1 MDGPHYESSVWRIL
15 ERPMAVRVELQ
26 RVAPALVHGPPI
38 EAISPV
44 VASTGLRIGEP
55 SPIGTL
61 HAWIRTY
68 RGLWIGRCVVEA
80 RIGQSHN
87 VLLDLYAPAD
97 AIRPESN
104 PTGPPGTQM
113 AVNSGFSSYYY
124 DFGAAGLGTLKS
136 CPGGMVAYV
145 GEGGRIRCGSKYESG
160 Q

>member
-15 ERPMAVRVELQ
+15 ERPMAVRIDLP
-26 RVAPALVHGPPI
+26 RVAPALVQGLPA

-44 VASTGLRIGEP
+44 VASTGLRLAEA

-68 RGLWIGRCVVEA
+68 RGAWIGRCVVEA
-80 RIGQSHN
+80 RIGQSHS

-104 PTGPPGTQM
+104 PTGPPGTQI
-113 AVNSGFSSYYY
+113 AVNSGLSSYYY
-124 DFGAAGLGTLKS
+124 DFGASGLGALKS
-136 CPGGMVAYV
+136 CPEGMVAYTS
-145 GEGGRIRCGSKYESG
+145 EEGRIRCGSKYESER
-160 Q
+160 